1 MSKISIGQIQKL
13 REETGIS
20 ISECKKALE
29 EAGGDV
35 EKAKALLREW
45 GKEVATKKQAR
56 EVLAGL
62 VSSYVHGTGKIGS
75 LVAVRCETDFVAR
88 SGDFKNLCHELAL
101 QVASLEAESVDDLLG
116 QQYIKDPARTV
127 KDVIEEYVAK
137 LGENIVVE
145 KFTRFSL

>member
-1 MSKISIGQIQKL
+1 MSIDQVREL
-13 REETGIS
+13 REQTGIS

-29 EAGGDV
+29 VAGGDI

-45 GKEVATKKQAR
+45 GKEVATKKQTR
-56 EVLAGL
+56 EALAGL

-75 LVAVRCETDFVAR
+75 LVAIRCETDFVAR
-88 SGDFKNLCHELAL
+88 SDDFKNLCHELAL
-101 QVASLEAESVDDLLG
+101 QAASLEAESVDDLLN

-127 KDVIEEYVAK
+127 KDIIGEYVAK

-145 KFTRFSL
+145 KFIRFSL